1 MAKNLA
7 KILEKISTKIVEDH
21 YKVDTLQRETET
33 VFVEVDRG
41 LMDNFIQ

>member
-7 KILEKISTKIVEDH
+7 KILEKISTKIVEDQ

-41 LMDNFIQ
+41 PKDLIQ